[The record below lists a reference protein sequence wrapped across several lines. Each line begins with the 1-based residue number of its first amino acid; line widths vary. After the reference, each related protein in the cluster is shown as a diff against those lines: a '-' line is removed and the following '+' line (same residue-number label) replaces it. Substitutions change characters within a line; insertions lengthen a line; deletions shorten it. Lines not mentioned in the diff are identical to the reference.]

1 MKYRRNKV
9 KREHGI
15 IQNALPWLENL
26 GRLSEVTD
34 IIPGVIDVSHSSER
48 GIVYKYQTQTGCKL
62 LLKSNGSIQEVFV
75 VTKSPACVEEW
86 VKDQFPSDLSS
97 VDSLD
102 SSVDSVSESKPK
114 SISKK
119 KLSNLTPKS
128 SSTSELK
135 TSNRGRGPHRSKKRS
150 KGGLSKSIR
159 EDRNVPKI
167 ADQLDQD
174 TRKALS
180 HLKKSLENTKPKTEK
195 LPKIEKTAFG
205 KRP

>member
-15 IQNALPWLENL
+15 IQNALHWLENL
-26 GRLSEVTD
+26 SRLSEVTD

-75 VTKSPACVEEW
+75 VTKSPACVEKW
-86 VKDQFPSDLSS
+86 IRDQFPSDLSS
-97 VDSLD
+97 IDSP
-102 SSVDSVSESKPK
+102 VNSVSESKPK
-114 SISKK
+114 SISRKN
-119 KLSNLTPKS
+119 LSNITPKS
-128 SSTSELK
+128 RSASELK
-135 TSNRGRGPHRSKKRS
+135 TSNRGPHRSKKRPN
-150 KGGLSKSIR
+150 GGIPKSIL
-159 EDRNVPKI
+159 EDRDVPKI
-167 ADQLDQD
+167 ADQLDHA

-180 HLKKSLENTKPKTEK
+180 HLKKSLENTKTKTEK
-195 LPKIEKTAFG
+195 LQKIGKTAFG